1 MFLQVSY
8 PVNLLREVH
17 YSTRCTLLLGML
29 CTVSHLAKGQA
40 AQEVDSLNGLS
51 VHVARARQFEKVSIY
66 AEAISEWQK
75 AKGIADSLGLRREFF
90 DVSISLAELMRKSQ
104 QFERGLEIL
113 TQLKGTEEFPSVH
126 VRKLG
131 RLAAVYHEAPL
142 PDELNT
148 HDSVKR
154 YLDSGIVMAIQL
166 DLPLE
171 EASLKNELGY
181 FISMNISAVKGI
193 SISKEAAMLFKLHG
207 EDQNYVGAM
216 TNILRS
222 YIETDNL
229 ARADS
234 IIPILLK
241 EVEGKEWY
249 DAEIELYRNIAY
261 RYRVEGD
268 SASQNHWDVKVTE
281 AVLNWE
287 RIVNSQKMV
296 MFRVL
301 YDTEKYRDEAEKS
314 RSENKLKEAQLELQT
329 TRTRTMTILLLLL
342 LVFVVAVAFFL
353 LKERKLRRDMHWIN
367 QELQIANDKYHT
379 LIVESNHRIK
389 NNLQMILSMMQ
400 FASKDKNG
408 KAVLP
413 IKRMMS
419 KIHTIS
425 ALHKHLYSEVHNERV
440 DLDTYFSEIVKLYTE
455 MSAEELSIDKEVCS
469 VGIKS
474 ERIVYFGLVLNEMLS
489 NTLEHRIAKNDSI
502 GLEVIELQGRYRF
515 TYQDGSVIN
524 TENLGGT
531 GTRLIRQLIKRVGGT
546 QFLLDPTCGR
556 YQFEFYA

>member
-1 MFLQVSY
+1 MIQVLGLCCMFFL
-8 PVNLLREVH
+8 PINARAAEV
-17 YSTRCTLLLGML
+17 G
-29 CTVSHLAKGQA
+29 
-40 AQEVDSLNGLS
+40 DSLNGLAD
-51 VHVARARQFEKVSIY
+51 HVERAQQFEKVSIF

-75 AKGIADSLGLRREFF
+75 AKAIADSLGLRKEFF

-104 QFERGLEIL
+104 QFDRGLEIL

-131 RLAAVYHEAPL
+131 RLAALYHEAHL
-142 PDELNT
+142 PEEVHKL
-148 HDSVKR
+148 DSVKH
-154 YLDSGIVMAIQL
+154 YLDSGIAMAVQL

-181 FISMNISAVKGI
+181 FISRNVSPAKGVT
-193 SISKEAAMLFKLHG
+193 ISKEAAMLFKLHG

-222 YIETDNL
+222 CIAMNNL
-229 ARADS
+229 ERADS
-234 IIPILLK
+234 IIHILLN
-241 EVEGKEWY
+241 EVEDKDWY
-249 DAEIELYRNIAY
+249 DAETELYRNIAY
-261 RYRVEGD
+261 RYGVVGD
-268 SASQNHWDVKVTE
+268 SVRQHSWDVKVTE
-281 AVLNWE
+281 ATLNWE
-287 RIVNSQKMV
+287 RVVNSQKMV

-314 RSENKLKEAQLELQT
+314 KGESRLKEAQLALQT
-329 TRTRTMTILLLLL
+329 ARARTMTVLLLLL
-342 LVFVVAVAFFL
+342 LILVVVVAFFL
-353 LKERKLRRDMHWIN
+353 LKERRLRRDMHWIN
-367 QELQIANDKYHT
+367 QELQIANEKYHT

-408 KAVLP
+408 KTVLP

-425 ALHKHLYSEVHNERV
+425 ALHKHLYAEVHNELV
-440 DLDTYFSEIVKLYTE
+440 DLDTYFSEIVTLYKE
-455 MSAEELSIDKEVCS
+455 MAPDEFIIEKELGK

-489 NTLEHRIAKNDSI
+489 NTLEHSTVKHDKIKVK
-502 GLEVIELQGRYRF
+502 VIKVQDHFQF

-531 GTRLIRQLIKRVGGT
+531 GTRLIKQLIRRVGGT